1 VSIPAFS
8 SATVGKWFLPGIGL
22 IWFLGG
28 YFLLQIQGIEE
39 EHALVDAFF
48 FALLFLG
55 GMLLIHQVFRHYT
68 PSRKNGVL
76 LVIFPLLFSGGLV
89 WAHAQ
94 LLSWW
99 FVELSD
105 YQELLAAG
113 FLYRWVLLG
122 LVFQLLAIL
131 GVVLS
136 KLAGQEEL
144 SRREGQLIQLSK
156 EAELAQLRQQQ
167 QPHFL
172 FNSLNSIHALVI
184 ASPQRA
190 RDMVL
195 LLSDFLR
202 GTLRAEGQSWISLAD
217 EIKYLTMYFDI
228 ERVRFGHRLLVDL
241 SVEEGVE
248 ELRIPPLL
256 VQPLVE
262 NAIKYGLYGTLG
274 EVKICI
280 RCQKEGNN
288 YLLIEVQNPFDP
300 QDSGQGG
307 TGFGLSSVERR
318 LFLIY
323 GRTDLLIKNAANGLF
338 SVYLKIPI
346 TG

>member
-1 VSIPAFS
+1 VSLSAFLPANF
-8 SATVGKWFLPGIGL
+8 GKWILPGIGC

-28 YFLLQIQGIEE
+28 YFLLRTQGLEE
-39 EHALVDAFF
+39 EIALVDAFF
-48 FALLFLG
+48 FTIFFLG
-55 GMLLIHQVFRHYT
+55 GMLLLERIFRHFT

-76 LVIFPLLFSGGLV
+76 LVIFPLLLSGGIV
-89 WAHAQ
+89 WTHAQ

-99 FVELSD
+99 FVDESD
-105 YQELLAAG
+105 YLEQLATS
-113 FLYRWVLLG
+113 FMYRGLLLG
-122 LVFQLLAIL
+122 LVLQLLAVL
-131 GVVLS
+131 AVVLS

-156 EAELAQLRQQQ
+156 DAELAQLRQQL

-172 FNSLNSIHALVI
+172 FNSLNSIHALVL

-202 GTLRAEGQSWISLAD
+202 GTLRSEGQSWISLSD

-241 SVEEGVE
+241 QVEEGVE
-248 ELRIPPLL
+248 GLKIPPLL

-274 EVKICI
+274 EVKISL
-280 RCQKEGNN
+280 RFQKEGN
-288 YLLIEVQNPFDP
+288 YLLVGVDNPYDG
-300 QDSGQGG
+300 QESAQGG

-323 GRTDLLIKNAANGLF
+323 GRTDLLEKSASNGLF
-338 SVYLKIPI
+338 SVYLKIPVI
-346 TG
+346 

>member
-1 VSIPAFS
+1 MSLSAFLPANF
-8 SATVGKWFLPGIGL
+8 GKWILPGIGC

-28 YFLLQIQGIEE
+28 YFLLRTQGLEE
-39 EHALVDAFF
+39 EIALVDAFF
-48 FALLFLG
+48 FTLFFSG
-55 GMLLIHQVFRHYT
+55 GMLLLERIFRHFT
-68 PSRKNGVL
+68 PSPKNGLL
-76 LVIFPLLFSGGLV
+76 LVIFPLLLSGGIV
-89 WAHAQ
+89 WTHAQ

-99 FVELSD
+99 FVDESD
-105 YQELLAAG
+105 YLERLATS
-113 FLYRWVLLG
+113 FLYRGLLLG
-122 LVFQLLAIL
+122 LVLQLLAVL
-131 GVVLS
+131 AVVLS

-156 EAELAQLRQQQ
+156 DAELAQLRQQL

-172 FNSLNSIHALVI
+172 FNSLNSIHALVL

-202 GTLRAEGQSWISLAD
+202 GTLRSEGQSWISLSD

-241 SVEEGVE
+241 QVEEGVE
-248 ELRIPPLL
+248 GLKIPPLL

-274 EVKICI
+274 EVKISL
-280 RCQKEGNN
+280 RFQKEGN
-288 YLLIEVQNPFDP
+288 YLLVGVDNPYDG
-300 QDSGQGG
+300 QESGQGG

-323 GRTDLLIKNAANGLF
+323 GRTDLLEKSASNGLF
-338 SVYLKIPI
+338 SVYLKIPVI
-346 TG
+346 

>member
-1 VSIPAFS
+1 VSLSAFLPANF
-8 SATVGKWFLPGIGL
+8 GKWILPGIGC

-28 YFLLQIQGIEE
+28 YFLLRTQGLEE
-39 EHALVDAFF
+39 EIALVDAFF
-48 FALLFLG
+48 FTIFFLG
-55 GMLLIHQVFRHYT
+55 GMLLLERIFRHFT

-76 LVIFPLLFSGGLV
+76 LVIFPLLLSGGIV
-89 WAHAQ
+89 WTHAQ

-99 FVELSD
+99 FVDESD
-105 YQELLAAG
+105 YLERLATS
-113 FLYRWVLLG
+113 FLYRGLLLG
-122 LVFQLLAIL
+122 LVLQLLAVL
-131 GVVLS
+131 AVVLS

-156 EAELAQLRQQQ
+156 DAELAQLRQQL

-172 FNSLNSIHALVI
+172 FNSLNSIHALVL

-202 GTLRAEGQSWISLAD
+202 GTLRSEGQSWISLSD

-241 SVEEGVE
+241 QVEEGVE
-248 ELRIPPLL
+248 GLKIPPLL

-274 EVKICI
+274 EVKISL
-280 RCQKEGNN
+280 RFQKEGN
-288 YLLIEVQNPFDP
+288 YLLVGVDNPYDG
-300 QDSGQGG
+300 QESAQGG

-323 GRTDLLIKNAANGLF
+323 GRTDLLEKSASNGLF
-338 SVYLKIPI
+338 SVYLKIPVI
-346 TG
+346 

>member
-1 VSIPAFS
+1 VSLSAFLPANF
-8 SATVGKWFLPGIGL
+8 GKWILPGIGCV
-22 IWFLGG
+22 WFLGG
-28 YFLLQIQGIEE
+28 YFLLRTQGLEE
-39 EHALVDAFF
+39 EIALVDAFF
-48 FALLFLG
+48 FTLFFLG
-55 GMLLIHQVFRHYT
+55 GMLLLERIFRHFT
-68 PSRKNGVL
+68 PSRKYGVL
-76 LVIFPLLFSGGLV
+76 LVIFPLLLSGGIV
-89 WAHAQ
+89 WTHAQ

-99 FVELSD
+99 FVDESD
-105 YQELLAAG
+105 YLERLATS
-113 FLYRWVLLG
+113 FLYRGLLLG
-122 LVFQLLAIL
+122 LVLQLLAVL
-131 GVVLS
+131 AVVLS

-156 EAELAQLRQQQ
+156 DAELAQLRQQL

-172 FNSLNSIHALVI
+172 FNSLNSIHALVL

-202 GTLRAEGQSWISLAD
+202 GTLRSEGQSWISLSD

-241 SVEEGVE
+241 QVEEGVE
-248 ELRIPPLL
+248 GLKIPPLL

-274 EVKICI
+274 EVKISL
-280 RCQKEGNN
+280 RFQKDGN
-288 YLLIEVQNPFDP
+288 YLLVGVDNPYDG
-300 QDSGQGG
+300 QESAQGG

-323 GRTDLLIKNAANGLF
+323 GRTDLLEKSASNGLF
-338 SVYLKIPI
+338 SVYLKIPVI
-346 TG
+346 